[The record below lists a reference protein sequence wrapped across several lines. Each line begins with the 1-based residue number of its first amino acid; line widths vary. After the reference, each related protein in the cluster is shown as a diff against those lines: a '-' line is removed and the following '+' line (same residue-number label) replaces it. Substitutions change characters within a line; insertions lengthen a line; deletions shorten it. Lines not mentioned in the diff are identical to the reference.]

1 MFFVILLYFANYVI
15 VKNKF
20 REALMSGVYLR
31 RNFILGLSSIGF
43 ATLSSKK
50 LFAQNIQLNDVL
62 NAINS
67 ANTNKKNPILS
78 ASEAD
83 GGIREALTNGAIA
96 AVLKTGRLDGFW
108 QDNKIK
114 IPLPGTLG
122 KLQKSLQPYG
132 LSSSFDDLQLKINR
146 AAENSAPKAKEIFVN
161 AIKSFTINDAMS
173 ILQGGE
179 NAGTNLLK
187 EKTKPQLI
195 SAFRP
200 QMLDAIDKT
209 GAGVSIGKIDKKYGA
224 QLGSLAN
231 ISGTKTQN
239 QDLKSQLVDYAVS
252 KSLDGIFYYI
262 GTEEAAIRKD
272 PAKRTSDLLKKVFG
286 GF

>member
-1 MFFVILLYFANYVI
+1 MSILHFFINCDN
-15 VKNKF
+15 VKQVMGIK
-20 REALMSGVYLR
+20 MSDKNLR
-31 RNFILGLSSIGF
+31 RNFIFGLSAIGF
-43 ATLSSKK
+43 TSLATRNA
-50 LFAQNIQLNDVL
+50 FAQNIQLNDVL
-62 NAINS
+62 NAIS
-67 ANTNKKNPILS
+67 GAKSTNKTSILS

-83 GGIREALTNGAIA
+83 GGLREALTNGAIA
-96 AVLKTGRLDGFW
+96 AVLRTGKLDGFW

-146 AAENSAPKAKEIFVN
+146 AAENSAPKAKEIFVS

-224 QLGSLAN
+224 QLGSLGN
-231 ISGTKTQN
+231 ITGTKTQG

-262 GTEEAAIRKD
+262 AAEEAAIRKD

-286 GF
+286 GL

>member
-1 MFFVILLYFANYVI
+1 MKQILGI
-15 VKNKF
+15 K
-20 REALMSGVYLR
+20 MSDNNLR
-31 RNFILGLSSIGF
+31 RDFIFGLTAIGF
-43 ATLSSKK
+43 TSLAARNA
-50 LFAQNIQLNDVL
+50 FAQNVQLNDVL
-62 NAINS
+62 NAIS
-67 ANTNKKNPILS
+67 GAKSSKKTSLLS

-83 GGIREALTNGAIA
+83 GGLREALTNGAIA
-96 AVLKTGRLDGFW
+96 AVLRTGKVDGFW
-108 QDNKIK
+108 QDSKIK

-224 QLGSLAN
+224 QLGSLGN
-231 ISGTKTQN
+231 ITGTKTQG

-286 GF
+286 GL

>member
-1 MFFVILLYFANYVI
+1 MLFFDNFTIFCKLCYQKI
-15 VKNKF
+15 VLGVSMSNKF
-20 REALMSGVYLR
+20 LR
-31 RNFILGLSSIGF
+31 RNFIFGLSAIGAYNF
-43 ATLSSKK
+43 MPKK
-50 LFAQNIQLNDVL
+50 LLAQNIQLNDLL
-62 NAINS
+62 NAVN
-67 ANTNKKNPILS
+67 ATKKTSNLS
-78 ASEAD
+78 LTEAD
-83 GGIREALTNGAIA
+83 GGLREALTNGAIA
-96 AVLKTGRLDGFW
+96 AVLKTGKLDGFW
-108 QDNKIK
+108 QDSKIK

-132 LSSSFDDLQLKINR
+132 LSSTFDDLQLKINR

-173 ILQGGE
+173 ILKGGE

-209 GAGVSIGKIDKKYGA
+209 GAGISIGKIDKKYGA
-224 QLGSLAN
+224 QLGSLGN
-231 ISGTKTQN
+231 ITGNNTKT

-262 GTEEAAIRKD
+262 ATEEAAIRKD

-286 GF
+286 GL